1 MEKGTVF
8 PGLSLILYY
17 AYQQGEVAQDNYSKR
32 LTDSEGFLHYMQKV
46 KRYMAESGIEETY
59 PVYVTEW
66 NLTISDRNYINDTCF
81 KGAYVVKIF
90 WTAIHC
96 ARVWHCF
103 REVTGSRNTTILTI
117 CFMEARELLQ
127 GWNIKTGRLCL

>member
-1 MEKGTVF
+1 
-8 PGLSLILYY
+8 
-17 AYQQGEVAQDNYSKR
+17 
-32 LTDSEGFLHYMQKV
+32 
-46 KRYMAESGIEETY
+46 MAESGIEETY

-81 KGAYVVKIF
+81 KGAYVVKNI

-127 GWNIKTGRLCL
+127 RMDIKTGRLCL

>member
-1 MEKGTVF
+1 
-8 PGLSLILYY
+8 
-17 AYQQGEVAQDNYSKR
+17 
-32 LTDSEGFLHYMQKV
+32 
-46 KRYMAESGIEETY
+46 MAESGIEETY

-81 KGAYVVKIF
+81 KGAYVVKNILDCY
-90 WTAIHC
+90 HC

-127 GWNIKTGRLCL
+127 RMEY